1 MPSGV
6 IMAGRALHRPNVARA
21 GRPGYATGVS
31 DKRPATPPAGDHEFP
46 TPTGRT
52 PDDLAHWVALN
63 AVRGV
68 SSGAVWALRRA
79 FDSME
84 QAWGASAGELRRA
97 GLESKVVEQLLD
109 ARRDIEPEAAL
120 AALEETGGCAIAW
133 DDPAYP
139 ARLREI
145 ADPPALLHVRG
156 DAEALATDRAV
167 AIVGTRRM
175 STYAR
180 LVTERLAGDLAGS
193 GITIVS
199 GMASGVDSVAHRAA
213 LDAGGPTI
221 AVWGT
226 GLGTVY
232 PAANRSLARQIAEQG
247 AIVTEFPVW
256 MRGSAENFPQ
266 RNRIISGLVLGTI
279 VVEAPLPSG
288 ALITARYAIE
298 HNREIMAVPGDIFRN
313 GSQGTNA
320 LIFRGEARAVTSAAD
335 VLETL
340 GISVDPVQLALHPVV
355 EPDADER
362 PIADQLNASP
372 KHIDAMA
379 ETAKLPA
386 HRVSAILTMLELK
399 GLARHVGGGRYVHPR
414 PEPAGGSGG

>member
-1 MPSGV
+1 
-6 IMAGRALHRPNVARA
+6 MAARGLSRPDFARV
-21 GRPGYATGVS
+21 GCRGYARSVS
-31 DKRPATPPAGDHEFP
+31 DKRPAVELAGDQGFP
-46 TPTGRT
+46 APTGRT
-52 PDDLAHWVALN
+52 PDDLAYWVALN
-63 AVRGV
+63 AVRGI

-84 QAWGASAGELRRA
+84 RAWGASAGDLRRA
-97 GLESKVVEQLLD
+97 GLEAKVVEQLLD

-120 AALEETGGCAIAW
+120 AALEEADGRAIAW
-133 DDPAYP
+133 DDRAYP

-156 DAEALATDRAV
+156 DFDALSRERAV

-213 LDAGGPTI
+213 LEAGGPTV

-232 PAANRSLARQIAEQG
+232 PVANRSLARKIAEQG
-247 AIVTEFPVW
+247 AIVTEYPVW

-298 HNREIMAVPGDIFRN
+298 HNREIMAVPGDIFTA

-335 VLETL
+335 VLDTL

-372 KHIDAMA
+372 KHIDTLAQA
-379 ETAKLPA
+379 AGLPA

-414 PEPAGGSGG
+414 PEPAGGQSG

>member
-1 MPSGV
+1 
-6 IMAGRALHRPNVARA
+6 MAARGLSRPDFARV
-21 GRPGYATGVS
+21 GCRGYARSVS
-31 DKRPATPPAGDHEFP
+31 DKRPAVELAGDQEFP
-46 TPTGRT
+46 APTGRT
-52 PDDLAHWVALN
+52 PDDLAYWVALN
-63 AVRGV
+63 AVRGI

-84 QAWGASAGELRRA
+84 RAWGASAGDLRRA
-97 GLESKVVEQLLD
+97 GLEAKVVEQLLD

-120 AALEETGGCAIAW
+120 AALEEADGRAIAW

-156 DAEALATDRAV
+156 DIDVLSQDRAV

-213 LDAGGPTI
+213 LEAGGPTV

-232 PAANRSLARQIAEQG
+232 PVANRSLARKIADQG
-247 AIVTEFPVW
+247 AIVTEYPVW

-298 HNREIMAVPGDIFRN
+298 HNREIMAVPGDIFRS

-335 VLETL
+335 VLDTL

-372 KHIDAMA
+372 KHIDTLAQSA
-379 ETAKLPA
+379 GLPA

-414 PEPAGGSGG
+414 PEPAGGQSG

>member
-1 MPSGV
+1 MPFAV
-6 IMAGRALHRPNVARA
+6 IMAGCRPHRPNVARM
-21 GRPGYATGVS
+21 GRRGYATCVS
-31 DKRPATPPAGDHEFP
+31 DTRPAVEPAGDLDFP
-46 TPTGRT
+46 APTGRT
-52 PDDLAHWVALN
+52 PDDLAYWVALN
-63 AVRGV
+63 AVRGI

-84 QAWGASAGELRRA
+84 RAWGASAGELRRA
-97 GLESKVVEQLLD
+97 GLESKVIKQFLD
-109 ARRDIEPEAAL
+109 ARGDIEPEAAL
-120 AALEETGGCAIAW
+120 AALEDSGGLAIAW

-156 DAEALATDRAV
+156 DVDALSQDRAV

-213 LDAGGPTI
+213 LEAGGTTV

-232 PAANRSLARQIAEQG
+232 PVANRSLARQIAEQG
-247 AIVTEFPVW
+247 AIVTEYPVW

-298 HNREIMAVPGDIFRN
+298 HNREIMAVPGDIFKA

-362 PIADQLNASP
+362 PIADQLNATP
-372 KHIDAMA
+372 RHIDTMA
-379 ETAKLPA
+379 QSAGLPA

-414 PEPAGGSGG
+414 PEPAGQRDG

>member
-1 MPSGV
+1 MAARGLSRPDFARSGC
-6 IMAGRALHRPNVARA
+6 R
-21 GRPGYATGVS
+21 GYATSVS
-31 DKRPATPPAGDHEFP
+31 DERPAVELAGDQDFP
-46 TPTGRT
+46 APTGRT
-52 PDDLAHWVALN
+52 PDDLAYWVALN
-63 AVRGV
+63 AVRGI

-79 FDSME
+79 FDSMAR
-84 QAWGASAGELRRA
+84 AWGASATDLRRA
-97 GLESKVVEQLLD
+97 GLEAKVVDQLLD

-120 AALEETGGCAIAW
+120 AALEEADGRAIAW

-156 DAEALATDRAV
+156 DIDVLSHDRAV

-213 LDAGGPTI
+213 LEAGGPTV

-232 PAANRSLARQIAEQG
+232 PVANRSLARQIADQG
-247 AIVTEFPVW
+247 AIVTEYPVW

-335 VLETL
+335 VLDTL

-372 KHIDAMA
+372 KHIDTLAQSA
-379 ETAKLPA
+379 GLPA

-414 PEPAGGSGG
+414 PEPAGGRDG

>member
-1 MPSGV
+1 
-6 IMAGRALHRPNVARA
+6 MAARRLRRPNVARVEC
-21 GRPGYATGVS
+21 RGYATSVS
-31 DKRPATPPAGDHEFP
+31 DIRPAVEPAGDQEFP
-46 TPTGRT
+46 APTGRT
-52 PDDLAHWVALN
+52 PDDLAYWVALN
-63 AVRGV
+63 AVRGI

-79 FDSME
+79 FDSMAR
-84 QAWGASAGELRRA
+84 AWGASATELRRA
-97 GLESKVVEQLLD
+97 GLEAKVVEQLLD
-109 ARRDIEPEAAL
+109 ARRDIEPEAAM
-120 AALEETGGCAIAW
+120 AALEEADGRAIAW

-139 ARLREI
+139 ERLREI

-156 DAEALATDRAV
+156 DIDALSQDRAV

-213 LDAGGPTI
+213 LEAGGPTV

-232 PAANRSLARQIAEQG
+232 PVANRKLARQIADQG
-247 AIVTEFPVW
+247 AIVTEYPVW

-335 VLETL
+335 VLDTL

-372 KHIDAMA
+372 KHIDTLAQSA
-379 ETAKLPA
+379 GLPA

-414 PEPAGGSGG
+414 PEPAGGRDG

>member
-1 MPSGV
+1 MPLAV
-6 IMAGRALHRPNVARA
+6 IMAGCGRYRPNVASIR
-21 GRPGYATGVS
+21 RRGYATGVS
-31 DKRPATPPAGDHEFP
+31 DIQPAAGLAGDRDFP
-46 TPTGRT
+46 APAGRT
-52 PDDLAHWVALN
+52 PDDLAYWVALN

-68 SSGAVWALRRA
+68 STGAVWALRRA

-84 QAWGASAGELRRA
+84 HAWDASAGDLRRA
-97 GLESKVVEQLLD
+97 GLEPKVIEQLLD

-120 AALEETGGCAIAW
+120 AALEEADGRAIAW

-156 DAEALATDRAV
+156 DSDVLSRDWAV

-193 GITIVS
+193 GMTIVS

-213 LDAGGPTI
+213 LEAGGLTV

-232 PAANRSLARQIAEQG
+232 PVANRSLARQIAEQG
-247 AIVTEFPVW
+247 AIVTEYPVW

-266 RNRIISGLVLGTI
+266 RNRIVSGLVLGTI

-298 HNREIMAVPGDIFRN
+298 HNREIMAVPGDIFRD
-313 GSQGTNA
+313 GSQGANA
-320 LIFRGEARAVTSAAD
+320 LIFRGEALAVTSADRRAGD
-335 VLETL
+335 
-340 GISVDPVQLALHPVV
+340 
-355 EPDADER
+355 
-362 PIADQLNASP
+362 
-372 KHIDAMA
+372 
-379 ETAKLPA
+379 
-386 HRVSAILTMLELK
+386 
-399 GLARHVGGGRYVHPR
+399 ARHRR
-414 PEPAGGSGG
+414 RSGPTRAAARR

>member
-1 MPSGV
+1 
-6 IMAGRALHRPNVARA
+6 MAGCGQPRLAVAPR
-21 GRPGYATGVS
+21 RCHGYATTVDDSRTVTQRPGVGAY
-31 DKRPATPPAGDHEFP
+31 PAPA
-46 TPTGRT
+46 GRT
-52 PDDLAHWVALN
+52 PDDLAYWVALT
-63 AVRGV
+63 AVRGI
-68 SSGAVWALRRA
+68 SSGAVWTLRRA
-79 FDSME
+79 FDDME
-84 QAWGASAGELRRA
+84 QAWSASAGELRRA
-97 GLESKVVEQLLD
+97 GLEHGVIEQLLD

-120 AALEETGGCAIAW
+120 AALEETGGCALAW

-145 ADPPALLHVRG
+145 ADPPPLLHVRG
-156 DAEALATDRAV
+156 EIDALSHERAI

-193 GITIVS
+193 GIAIVS
-199 GMASGVDSVAHRAA
+199 GMA
-213 LDAGGPTI
+213 GGATV

-232 PAANRSLARQIAEQG
+232 PSANRSLARQIAEQG
-247 AIVTEFPVW
+247 AIVTEYPVW
-256 MRGSAENFPQ
+256 MRGTAENFPQ

-279 VVEAPLPSG
+279 VVEAPLTSG
-288 ALITARYAIE
+288 SLITARYAIE
-298 HNREIMAVPGDIFRN
+298 HNREIMAVPGDIFRT

-340 GISVDPVQLALHPVV
+340 GITMDPVQLALHPVV
-355 EPDADER
+355 EPDDEER
-362 PIADQLNASP
+362 PIAEQLNAAP

-379 ETAKLPA
+379 ETAGLPA

-414 PEPAGGSGG
+414 PEPSDAHVG

>member
-1 MPSGV
+1 
-6 IMAGRALHRPNVARA
+6 MAGCERPRLGVASR
-21 GRPGYATGVS
+21 RRRGYATTVDDSHTVTQRPGVGAY
-31 DKRPATPPAGDHEFP
+31 PAPA
-46 TPTGRT
+46 GRT
-52 PDDLAHWVALN
+52 PDDLAYWVALT
-63 AVRGV
+63 AVRGI
-68 SSGAVWALRRA
+68 SSGAVWTLRRA
-79 FDSME
+79 FDDME
-84 QAWGASAGELRRA
+84 QAWSASAGELRRA
-97 GLESKVVEQLLD
+97 GLEHGVIEQLVD

-120 AALEETGGCAIAW
+120 AALEETGGCALAW

-145 ADPPALLHVRG
+145 ADPPPLLHVRG
-156 DAEALATDRAV
+156 EIDALSHERAI

-193 GITIVS
+193 GIAIVS
-199 GMASGVDSVAHRAA
+199 GMAAGVDSAAHRAA
-213 LDAGGPTI
+213 LEAGGATV

-232 PAANRSLARQIAEQG
+232 PSANRSLARQIAEQG
-247 AIVTEFPVW
+247 AIVTEYPVW
-256 MRGSAENFPQ
+256 MRGTAENFPQ

-279 VVEAPLPSG
+279 VIEAPLTSG

-298 HNREIMAVPGDIFRN
+298 HNREIMAVPGDIFRT

-340 GISVDPVQLALHPVV
+340 GITMDPVQLALHPVV
-355 EPDADER
+355 EPDDEER
-362 PIADQLNASP
+362 PIAEQLNAAP

-379 ETAKLPA
+379 ETAGLPA

-414 PEPAGGSGG
+414 PEPSDAHVG

>member
-1 MPSGV
+1 M
-6 IMAGRALHRPNVARA
+6 
-21 GRPGYATGVS
+21 S
-31 DKRPATPPAGDHEFP
+31 DIRPATELAGDHEFP
-46 TPTGRT
+46 APTGRT
-52 PDDLAHWVALN
+52 PDDLAYWVALN
-63 AVRGV
+63 AVRGI
-68 SSGAVWALRRA
+68 SSGAVWTLRRA

-84 QAWGASAGELRRA
+84 HAWGASAGELRRA
-97 GLESKVVEQLLD
+97 GLESKVIEQLLD

-120 AALEETGGCAIAW
+120 AALEETDGRAIAW

-156 DAEALATDRAV
+156 DVEALSTEHAV

-199 GMASGVDSVAHRAA
+199 GMASGVDSMAHRAA
-213 LDAGGPTI
+213 LEAGGTTI

-232 PAANRSLARQIAEQG
+232 PVANRKLARQIAEQG
-247 AIVTEFPVW
+247 AIVTEYPVW

-298 HNREIMAVPGDIFRN
+298 HNREIMAVPGDIFRA

-340 GISVDPVQLALHPVV
+340 WNLRRS
-355 EPDADER
+355 R
-362 PIADQLNASP
+362 P
-372 KHIDAMA
+372 
-379 ETAKLPA
+379 T
-386 HRVSAILTMLELK
+386 RVA
-399 GLARHVGGGRYVHPR
+399 ARRG
-414 PEPAGGSGG
+414 AG

>member
-1 MPSGV
+1 MPFAV
-6 IMAGRALHRPNVARA
+6 IMAARRPHRPNVAHM
-21 GRPGYATGVS
+21 GRRGYATSVS
-31 DKRPATPPAGDHEFP
+31 DTRPAVEPAGDQDFP
-46 TPTGRT
+46 APTGRT
-52 PDDLAHWVALN
+52 PDDLAYWVALN
-63 AVRGV
+63 AVRGI

-84 QAWGASAGELRRA
+84 RAWSASAGDLRRA
-97 GLESKVVEQLLD
+97 GLESKVIDQFLD

-120 AALEETGGCAIAW
+120 AALEDSDGLAIAW
-133 DDPAYP
+133 DDPSYP

-156 DAEALATDRAV
+156 DSDALSAHHAV

-213 LDAGGPTI
+213 LDAGGPTV

-232 PAANRSLARQIAEQG
+232 PVANRSLARQIAEQG
-247 AIVTEFPVW
+247 AIVTEYPVW

-298 HNREIMAVPGDIFRN
+298 HNREIMAVPGDIFKA

-372 KHIDAMA
+372 RHIDTMA
-379 ETAKLPA
+379 QTAGLPA

-414 PEPAGGSGG
+414 PEPAAERDA

>member
-1 MPSGV
+1 
-6 IMAGRALHRPNVARA
+6 MAAQGHSRPDFARN
-21 GRPGYATGVS
+21 GCRGYATSVS
-31 DKRPATPPAGDHEFP
+31 DERPAVELAGDQDFP
-46 TPTGRT
+46 APTGRT
-52 PDDLAHWVALN
+52 PDDLAYWVALN
-63 AVRGV
+63 AVRGI

-84 QAWGASAGELRRA
+84 RAWGASAGDLRRA
-97 GLESKVVEQLLD
+97 GLEAKVVDQLLD

-120 AALEETGGCAIAW
+120 AALEEADGRAIAW

-156 DAEALATDRAV
+156 DIDVLSQDRAV

-213 LDAGGPTI
+213 LEAGGPTV

-232 PAANRSLARQIAEQG
+232 PVANRSLARQIADQG
-247 AIVTEFPVW
+247 AIVTEYPVW

-335 VLETL
+335 VLDTL

-372 KHIDAMA
+372 KHIDTLAQSA
-379 ETAKLPA
+379 GLPA

-414 PEPAGGSGG
+414 PEPAGGSDG